1 MNNCQRLQMVSAP
14 RSYFSRKNVQTIA
27 CAKVCDGSQTSSPGL
42 PMGTKERQKKR
53 ESVFRPPHRPYGP
66 VLVPRFGDPI
76 QCLKV
81 MHCTQIYRPVC
92 AVPARG
98 GSRYTC
104 PGPGG
109 PERGPGGQ
117 LCCILLVA
125 DIPLC
130 SKYINRI
137 TECVLRLTQ
146 L

>member
-1 MNNCQRLQMVSAP
+1 
-14 RSYFSRKNVQTIA
+14 VQTIA
-27 CAKVCDGSQTSSPGL
+27 GARVCEASQNSSPAL

-53 ESVFRPPHRPYGP
+53 ESVFRPPHSPYGP

-81 MHCTQIYRPVC
+81 MPSTQIYRPVC
-92 AVPARG
+92 AVPAG
-98 GSRYTC
+98 GGGEIRYTC

-109 PERGPGGQ
+109 PERGPGDR

-130 SKYINRI
+130 SKYINKI
-137 TECVLRLTQ
+137 IECVLRLTQ
-146 L
+146 LYVYCIIIIIIIIIDMYMS